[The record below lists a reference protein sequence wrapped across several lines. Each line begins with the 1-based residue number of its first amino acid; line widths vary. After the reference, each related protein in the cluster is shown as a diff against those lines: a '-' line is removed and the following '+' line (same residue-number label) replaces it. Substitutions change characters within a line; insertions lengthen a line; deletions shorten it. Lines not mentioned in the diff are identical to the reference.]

1 MILSRKTVAMVAALA
16 WPAALPAETAIFEN
30 GGDTFLAG
38 TVVDEAVST
47 SGDTFMSGRTAV
59 ARGTSQGDL
68 HVTGFDVAV
77 IADVAEDV
85 YAVGA
90 TISVSGKVAEDLTAA
105 GFTIRTEPS
114 AEVTGNARLF
124 ANSLTIAGP
133 VKGALM
139 ATGQDVILNAPI
151 EGDVRIIARTL
162 SFGPEATIGGA
173 LTYSTEDEMTVPDRV
188 VPAARVSYE
197 PASAM
202 DAWDEWDDIGRE
214 MPVLPTFASVMFGF
228 MLSLLFFLA
237 LGALM
242 LSFMPRRLENMR
254 VSVARAPG
262 QTILLGIIGLSI
274 LIGMIPITA
283 MTIVGILM
291 VPFLVLAL
299 IVVWTLGYAL
309 GAYSV
314 AMRIWKGLGG
324 DPEAGTLARLAVFAA
339 AIIFIALLNYIP
351 FVGWVAN
358 YTLVLLGIGA
368 MTRALFL
375 RLMGDTGAALNIDMQ
390 PIEK

>member
-1 MILSRKTVAMVAALA
+1 MILSRKTLAVVAALA

-47 SGDTFMSGRTAV
+47 AGDTFMSGRTAV

-85 YAVGA
+85 YAFGA

-114 AEVTGNARLF
+114 AEVAGNARLF
-124 ANSLTIAGP
+124 ANSVTIAGP

-162 SFGPEATIGGA
+162 SFGPEATVGGA
-173 LTYSTEDEMTVPDRV
+173 LTYSTEDEVAVPERV
-188 VPAARVSYE
+188 APAARVSFQ

-228 MLSLLFFLA
+228 MLSVLFFVA

-274 LIGMIPITA
+274 LIGMVPITA
-283 MTIVGILM
+283 MTIVGILL
-291 VPFLVLAL
+291 VPFLLLA
-299 IVVWTLGYAL
+299 IFVVWTLGYAL

-324 DPEAGTLARLAVFAA
+324 DPEAGTLARLGIFAG

-390 PIEK
+390 PIEP